1 MAAAIPLVAS
11 AIGSYISSRQAGKS
25 AEKTERIAGTP
36 TPEEQAS
43 FKGGMGAAG
52 QLSGMGRLLYGQ
64 GATNVGQASD
74 YWQRLMG
81 RGGKE
86 AALAAV
92 GPQMGNISQIYGGV
106 SRGLEGRNVR
116 GGVKDLALAEA
127 EREKAGQM
135 SRLIHGVQPRAAGEL
150 ANIGTTLTGQGI
162 GATGGAGGIFAD
174 LLGKGLRGRG
184 LGFEGRLAGE
194 GARGRAGADIGKL
207 LFTALA
213 GMGGGGK
220 SGGRAAGGAGLTQL
234 GSGTYQGLPVGT

>member
-36 TPEEQAS
+36 TPEER
-43 FKGGMGAAG
+43 AAG
-52 QLSGMGRLLYGQ
+52 AGASQQAGRLSGMGDVLYGE
-64 GATNVGQASD
+64 GATNLGSTSAYYQK
-74 YWQRLMG
+74 LMG

-92 GPQMGNISQIYGGV
+92 GPQMENVAQIYSGV

-116 GGVKDLALAEA
+116 GGVKELELARA
-127 EREKAGQM
+127 ERDKAGSM
-135 SRLIHGVQPRAAGEL
+135 SRLIHGVQPAA
-150 ANIGTTLTGQGI
+150 AQALTGIGQFQTAQGT
-162 GATGGAGGIFAD
+162 GATAEAGSLFER
-174 LLGKGLRGRG
+174 LLGKGLQGRG

-213 GMGGGGK
+213 GMGGRGK
-220 SGGRAAGGAGLTQL
+220 SGGGAAGGAGLTQL
-234 GSGTYQGLPVGT
+234 GSGGYQGLPVGS